1 MRAVLPN
8 AFLFGLTGTP
18 VNKAD
23 KNTFWAFGTEEETGG
38 YMSRYTFQ
46 DSIRDDAT
54 LPLHFDT
61 RLVDV
66 HVDKET
72 IDKAFAEFREAAALT
87 DEEADALNQKSAKM
101 AAFLKSPERVE
112 KIVDDIALHFNEKV
126 APHGFKAMIVTPDRY
141 ACVQYKTELDK
152 HFPRYRK

>member
-1 MRAVLPN
+1 MDLLEKRFQLAAGYDLYPFPYTREGDLGRQMRAALPN

-23 KNTFWAFGTEEETGG
+23 KNSFWAFGAVEDTGG

-54 LPLHFDT
+54 LPLHFEP

-66 HVDKET
+66 HVDKDT
-72 IDKAFAEFREAAALT
+72 IDKAFKEFQEEAALT

-101 AAFLKSPERVE
+101 AAFLKSPERVD
-112 KIVDDIALHFNEKV
+112 KIVKDIAEHFNE
-126 APHGFKAMIVTPDRY
+126 
-141 ACVQYKTELDK
+141 
-152 HFPRYRK
+152 